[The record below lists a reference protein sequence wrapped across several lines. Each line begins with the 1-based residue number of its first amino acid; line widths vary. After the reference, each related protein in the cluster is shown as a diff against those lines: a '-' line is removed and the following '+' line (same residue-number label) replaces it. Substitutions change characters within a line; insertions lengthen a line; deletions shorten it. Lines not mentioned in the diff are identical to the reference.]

1 MSVLQESFSYKW
13 FDRVWNNSQEE
24 AIDLMVDENAI
35 IIGLNDELRGPA
47 GFKTFY
53 HSFRNDFDQ
62 IYVTVTSVVALDDG
76 EEVYCNV
83 RAVHKDSGQPVNFNG
98 KCRMKIAGGKIQEA
112 ENEFDFAVMTQQI
125 AASANLY

>member
-24 AIDLMVDENAI
+24 AIDLMVDENAT

-62 IYVTVTSVVALDDG
+62 IYVTVTIVVALDDG
-76 EEVYCNV
+76 E
-83 RAVHKDSGQPVNFNG
+83 
-98 KCRMKIAGGKIQEA
+98 
-112 ENEFDFAVMTQQI
+112 
-125 AASANLY
+125 